1 MSMEKRSSELL
12 FNTIAALFSA
22 LLLVLSL
29 LCAVETASVNDRA
42 AALEKENERLK
53 TENQI
58 LQTRLD
64 NSLSLEELET
74 YALEELGM
82 QRPAP
87 GQIRTIEIT
96 EHLG

>member
-29 LCAVETASVNDRA
+29 LCAVETAAVNDRA
-42 AALEKENERLK
+42 AALEKETEKLK

-58 LQTRLD
+58 LLIQCE
-64 NSLSLEELET
+64 NSISLEELES
-74 YALEELGM
+74 YAVNVLGM
-82 QRPAP
+82 QRPVP
-87 GQIRTIEIT
+87 GQIQYTDFG
-96 EHLG
+96 EHVD